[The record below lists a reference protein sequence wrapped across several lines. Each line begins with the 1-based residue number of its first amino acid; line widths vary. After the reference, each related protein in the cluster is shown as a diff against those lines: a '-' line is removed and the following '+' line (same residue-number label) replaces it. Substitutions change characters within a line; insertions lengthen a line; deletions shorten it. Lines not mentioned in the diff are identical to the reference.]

1 MNGTEKVVKH
11 LEMIQAV
18 IKRLAINSFLV
29 KGGSIVFVITSQVL
43 FVSYVFSAFHE
54 DIHLTGEDSF
64 AIAEA
69 AMLIFFI
76 FGFWILDGF
85 FLWQERL
92 FRHLYDTVR
101 KQDDTDFNM
110 DIGNYKSS
118 WLSAIFSGTL
128 VIFYTIEIVLF
139 FSYQQ
144 LFYLRTF
151 GKVNR
156 FPQ

>member
-43 FVSYVFSAFHE
+43 FVSYVFFAFHE

-76 FGFWILDGF
+76 FGFWILNGF

-101 KQDDTDFNM
+101 KQDDTDF
-110 DIGNYKSS
+110 IVKFTITFTLARLGN
-118 WLSAIFSGTL
+118 LASACVWELLF
-128 VIFYTIEIVLF
+128 IEM
-139 FSYQQ
+139 
-144 LFYLRTF
+144 
-151 GKVNR
+151 
-156 FPQ
+156 